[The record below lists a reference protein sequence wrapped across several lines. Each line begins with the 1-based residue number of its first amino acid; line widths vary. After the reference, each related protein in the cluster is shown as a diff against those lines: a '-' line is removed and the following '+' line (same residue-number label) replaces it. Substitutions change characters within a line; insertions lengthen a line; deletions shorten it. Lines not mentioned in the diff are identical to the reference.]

1 MSVSGSEK
9 KRRISGNKGN
19 LLPVHDQDDNDDDD
33 CRSVQ
38 SGVSSRRRSL
48 GGRRRSSF
56 GSHSS
61 KTPMSSAEQ
70 SRIAE
75 MYKTVIKMSS
85 ENKINM
91 KNSWQYDLIDHMGNL
106 IKDDATGQR
115 GINFQKASCTLD
127 ASVKIYSNRVDDTHA
142 SSHRIL
148 ESLSRTYT
156 NDDGEGTQRG
166 AARVGSKNASSKL
179 NIAETIEANV
189 DNLNAVKV
197 ESQQATDPMFQKMS
211 KAFDAGGAKG
221 MLMANLVRNN
231 VRPLLLAIETIPS
244 PLCCWYCGSV
254 FILLSLSSL

>member
-1 MSVSGSEK
+1 MKSAFLTFTFLSYPKSTTMSVNGSEK
-9 KRRISGNKGN
+9 KRRISLSKGN
-19 LLPVHDQDDNDDDD
+19 LLAVQDHDDNDDD
-33 CRSVQ
+33 CRSVTSCK

-156 NDDGEGTQRG
+156 NDGGEGTQRG

-179 NIAETIEANV
+179 NIAETIETNV

-197 ESQQATDPMFQKMS
+197 EAQQATDPMFHKMS

-221 MLMANLVRNN
+221 MLMANLVSNN
-231 VRPLLLAIETIPS
+231 IFNPLLLAVVR
-244 PLCCWYCGSV
+244 Y
-254 FILLSLSSL
+254 

>member
-1 MSVSGSEK
+1 MSVTGSEK
-9 KRRISGNKGN
+9 KRRISLSKGN
-19 LLPVHDQDDNDDDD
+19 LLAVQDDHDDQDDD

-61 KTPMSSAEQ
+61 KTPVSSAEQ

-156 NDDGEGTQRG
+156 NDDGEGNQRG

-179 NIAETIEANV
+179 NIAETIETNV

-197 ESQQATDPMFQKMS
+197 ESQQATDPMFHKMS

-221 MLMANLVRNN
+221 MLMANLVSN
-231 VRPLLLAIETIPS
+231 THDQ
-244 PLCCWYCGSV
+244 
-254 FILLSLSSL
+254 LLSNISA